1 MGMCNW
7 SILPIPIWV
16 TERNSFQEQS
26 YIQTRLEYIFSTT
39 QTVIMYNE
47 DTRTTL
53 IAEFE
58 QLLHRPTNSYVTGS
72 SPDHH

>member
-1 MGMCNW
+1 MGMYNW

-26 YIQTRLEYIFSTT
+26 YIQTRVEYIFSTT
-39 QTVIMYNE
+39 QTVITYNE

-53 IAEFE
+53 IAGFE
-58 QLLHRPTNSYVTGS
+58 QLLHQLTTS
-72 SPDHH
+72 S